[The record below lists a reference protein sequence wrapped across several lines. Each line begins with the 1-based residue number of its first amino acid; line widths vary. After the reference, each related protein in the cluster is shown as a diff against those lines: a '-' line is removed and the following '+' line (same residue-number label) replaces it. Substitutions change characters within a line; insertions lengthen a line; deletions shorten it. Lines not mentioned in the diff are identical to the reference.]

1 MIKTKNMGDDRALV
15 KLCGVGDDD
24 RTDQDDIGYEQVSI
38 ASPYLLPDEVAPH
51 FKAPFFLN
59 GFSPYKESTI
69 AIALILSR
77 SERVKRSC
85 FSKGNVPLSLPAT
98 EHDDQARLQ
107 PCRAELDLL
116 GSERT
121 EAEQN
126 PHR

>member
-1 MIKTKNMGDDRALV
+1 MFARYRQLIAAYAMTAPSKTKVR
-15 KLCGVGDDD
+15 
-24 RTDQDDIGYEQVSI
+24 YEQVPITS
-38 ASPYLLPDEVAPH
+38 SNLLPDEVVPH

-59 GFSPYKESTI
+59 GSSSCGESTI

-85 FSKGNVPLSLPAT
+85 FSKGNVPLSLLAT

>member
-1 MIKTKNMGDDRALV
+1 MIKTKSIGDNHALV
-15 KLCGVGDDD
+15 KLGGVGDDD
-24 RTDQDDIGYEQVSI
+24 RTEQDDIGYEKVPI
-38 ASPYLLPDEVAPH
+38 ASPYLPPDEVVPH
-51 FKAPFFLN
+51 FKAPFFLD
-59 GFSPYKESTI
+59 GVSPDRGSTI
-69 AIALILSR
+69 VIALILSR

-85 FSKGNVPLSLPAT
+85 FSKVNVPLSLPAT

-121 EAEQN
+121 AAPLN